1 MNWISPH
8 TTEWRSSGSS
18 EQEGNEEKASLSP
31 SLLIPMVVENTNRG
45 ERAFD
50 IFSRLLKERI
60 ILLGTPIDDQIANL
74 IVAQL
79 LYLDH
84 EDPERDVNLYINS
97 PGGSITAGLAIYDT
111 MRSIR
116 ADVAT
121 FCLGMAGSM
130 ATPLLAG
137 GARGK
142 RYSLPHSTIHMHPAG
157 GGARGYAPDV
167 EIMAREL
174 LREQRIIRELLSR
187 DTGQSIERISR
198 DFDRDLFMN
207 PQEAVEYGIIDDIIN
222 RDDMATGRGTRVEL

>member
-1 MNWISPH
+1 MMWVSPPMPR
-8 TTEWRSSGSS
+8 WGAS
-18 EQEGNEEKASLSP
+18 QEEATSP
-31 SLLIPMVVENTNRG
+31 ALLVPMVVENTNRG
-45 ERAFD
+45 ERAYD

-79 LYLDH
+79 LFLDH
-84 EDPERDVNLYINS
+84 EDPERDINLYINS

-111 MRSIR
+111 MRAIR
-116 ADVAT
+116 ADVST
-121 FCLGMAGSM
+121 FCVGMAGSM

-137 GARGK
+137 GAKGK

-174 LREQRIIRELLSR
+174 LREQRIIRELLAR
-187 DTGQSIERISR
+187 DTGQSLERISK
-198 DFDRDLFMN
+198 DFDRDLFMD
-207 PQEAVEYGIIDDIIN
+207 PQQGKEYGIIDDILN
-222 RDDMATGRGTRVEL
+222 KEDMTTGRDEHKE

>member
-1 MNWISPH
+1 MRWLSPYVSD
-8 TTEWRSSGSS
+8 WRSLSGDDMGDFMPA
-18 EQEGNEEKASLSP
+18 QLV
-31 SLLIPMVVENTNRG
+31 PMVVENTNRG

-74 IVAQL
+74 ITAQL

-84 EDPERDVNLYINS
+84 DDPERDIMLYINS

-111 MRSIR
+111 MRAIR
-116 ADVAT
+116 ADVST

-137 GARGK
+137 GTKGK

-157 GGARGYAPDV
+157 GGTRGYAPDV

-174 LREQRIIRELLSR
+174 LRQQQVIRQLLSR
-187 DTGQSIERISR
+187 DTGQTIERIAK
-198 DFDRDLFMN
+198 DFDRDLFMD
-207 PQEAVEYGIIDDIIN
+207 PQEAKAYGIIDDILN
-222 RDDMATGRGTRVEL
+222 KEDLVGSTEPEPPQE